1 MTIGTNSIADW
12 TRQASDWTV
21 LVDLKGA
28 APWRGRRD
36 GSGSGSWGEGP
47 RWGRGPDPS
56 AVLKAIS
63 ETDVRG

>member
-12 TRQASDWTV
+12 TRQPSDWTV
-21 LVDLKGA
+21 LVDGEE
-28 APWRGRRD
+28 GRIWIWFL
-36 GSGSGSWGEGP
+36 GGG
-47 RWGRGPDPS
+47 GRGPGGGGAPDPS